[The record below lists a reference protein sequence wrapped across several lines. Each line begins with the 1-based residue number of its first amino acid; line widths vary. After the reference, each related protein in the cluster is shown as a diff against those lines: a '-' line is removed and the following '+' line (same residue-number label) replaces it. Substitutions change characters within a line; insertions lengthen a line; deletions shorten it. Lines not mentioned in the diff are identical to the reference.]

1 MLFGSR
7 ARGDFPRSSDID
19 LAVSGGDAE
28 RFRLELEEN
37 TSTLLQYDVVNLDR
51 HIQQGLRER
60 IEEEGLRFMKKYENY
75 CSNLAVLATA
85 KNQDLSNEFIIS
97 GIIDKFFIQ
106 FELGWKILKELLRYE
121 GVAAAVTG
129 SPREI
134 IKEAYKYYPCM
145 EEDVWLS
152 MLSQRNNMAH
162 LYDGESGERTDAGRD
177 REIHSRLSEASGEY
191 FLPIRRG
198 AGYAAV
204 SQCVQPSY

>member
-1 MLFGSR
+1 
-7 ARGDFPRSSDID
+7 
-19 LAVSGGDAE
+19 
-28 RFRLELEEN
+28 
-37 TSTLLQYDVVNLDR
+37 
-51 HIQQGLRER
+51 
-60 IEEEGLRFMKKYENY
+60 MKKYENY

-162 LYDGESGERTDAGRD
+162 LYDGEAARELMQAVIERYIPAFQKLQESISSRYGEVLDT
-177 REIHSRLSEASGEY
+177 
-191 FLPIRRG
+191 LP
-198 AGYAAV
+198 
-204 SQCVQPSY
+204 